1 MIWSFSAPASMLL
14 GNLRVELVDQVLVV
28 APVDDLRHEPAP
40 LFTQHAR
47 EVAELIS
54 PDSQGVVVDLEL
66 AFDRGCSDRILGL
79 LCMLWK
85 RTKQHNLRVVLCN
98 LSPALSAVLGR
109 TRLDHL
115 LLICNTR
122 AEAIERLKG

>member
-1 MIWSFSAPASMLL
+1 MIWSFSAPASILL
-14 GNLRVELVDQVLVV
+14 GNLRVEVVDRMLIVT
-28 APVDDLRHEPAP
+28 PVDDLRHEPAA

-47 EVAELIS
+47 EVAELVS
-54 PDSQGVVVDLEL
+54 PDSQGVVLDLEL
-66 AFDRGCSDRILGL
+66 AFDRGCSDRVLGL

-98 LSPALSAVLGR
+98 LSPALNAVLDR
-109 TRLDHL
+109 TRLDQL

-122 AEAIERLKG
+122 AEAIERLKR